1 MLLEKP
7 CLPTIHLNKVT
18 IKLNPTYINIQT
30 KLMAPSTISIQ
41 TYSYRVNLYSSRIYY
56 KREVVCVSQTKSVI
70 HIWVSCAGT
79 APSRS
84 VKFGRHQAWSNR
96 TIVSKFGRDPTR
108 GASLA
113 GSRAR
118 GTLAIGLARGAKN
131 GDIGRNRSDACSFP
145 GLYLD
150 DRWSQRH
157 AVATDR

>member
-1 MLLEKP
+1 MP
-7 CLPTIHLNKVT
+7 PQTHLSKRTVIAQNM
-18 IKLNPTYINIQT
+18 P
-30 KLMAPSTISIQ
+30 
-41 TYSYRVNLYSSRIYY
+41 SSRIYY
-56 KREVVCVSQTKSVI
+56 KREVVGLYVCVSQTKSVI

-96 TIVSKFGRDPTR
+96 TIVLKFGRNPTR
-108 GASLA
+108 GASLT

-118 GTLAIGLARGAKN
+118 GTFAIGLARGAKN